1 VRAVPD
7 VYALSLTAHLE
18 PGTAGLEG
26 LGTDLPGDWMALH
39 RFDEETG
46 ALHVVMAGVT
56 PLGSAG
62 TVAELKLRMTDA
74 TAQMSIDG
82 EATLNENGAA
92 ALGSVQVRQVPT
104 EFALRQN
111 YPNPFN
117 PTTQIAFSLP
127 EDARV
132 LLEVYDVAGRLVQ
145 TLMSRDQAAGVYRVQ
160 WDGRNQAGQPVASGI
175 YLYRLQAGS
184 SMETRT
190 MMLLK

>member
-1 VRAVPD
+1 
-7 VYALSLTAHLE
+7 
-18 PGTAGLEG
+18 
-26 LGTDLPGDWMALH
+26 MALH